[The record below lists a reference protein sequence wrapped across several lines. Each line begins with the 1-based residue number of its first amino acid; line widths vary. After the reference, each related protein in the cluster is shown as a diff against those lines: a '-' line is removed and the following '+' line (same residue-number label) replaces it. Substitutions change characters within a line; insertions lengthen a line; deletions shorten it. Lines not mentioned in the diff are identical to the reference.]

1 MKDTSKTSLRRG
13 HNEGNI
19 RQRTDG
25 RWEVRLSAGIDY
37 KTGKP
42 RRTSTCCNTRQE
54 AIAILQQ
61 QAHEVRTQGWR
72 DPMSVTL
79 GEWYE
84 YWLDTYMKDTVKQST
99 YASYRSYLNKHFCVL
114 GKILLKK
121 LEPHILQEFYNYK
134 FREEGLSPKTLRNY
148 HMVLH
153 KCLQQAVKERLLV
166 YNPCDAVTL
175 PGGEKPEIVVF
186 TNDQQRALVQASYRH
201 RYGVFIRLDLC
212 TGLRMGELLA
222 LKWEDIDFSTAQL
235 HVRRTINRLAKYEAH
250 DGENK
255 TEIVFGTPKTKN
267 SRRTIPLTRTMADE
281 LTRWKQQQAQDKIRA
296 GDKYTDK
303 GFIVTNEFGH
313 YFEQKTFKD
322 YYDRL
327 LKDADIGHF
336 TFHALRHTFATRALE
351 RGMDYKTLSAILGHY
366 SVAFTMDTYVHSMD
380 EHKRREMDKMD
391 DMFGM
396 QYSISVENQPYPVLC
411 TLSADDCTAHVP
423 DFPNGFPL
431 GITDNQRRGEIVVP
445 RSHKGKDG
453 LHRDSGLQDRQD
465 DHIEGVELAGAIN
478 ASCLNQFLRQAGIH
492 VLLHEKEH
500 SRCRNAGQNQRP
512 QRIGQVH
519 IVHQAKETQ
528 RRYLH
533 RHRHNEQDDG
543 KCCILELEVVGVD
556 CVCRQRAEVAGEC

>member
-1 MKDTSKTSLRRG
+1 MKDTSKASLRRG

-42 RRTSTCCNTRQE
+42 KRTSTCCNTRQE

-121 LEPHILQEFYNYK
+121 LEPHTLQEFYNYK

-148 HMVLH
+148 HMALH
-153 KCLQQAVKERLLV
+153 KCLQQAVKEHLLV

-235 HVRRTINRLAKYEAH
+235 HVRRTINRLAKYDAH

-281 LTRWKQQQAQDKIRA
+281 LTRWKQQQAQDKILA
-296 GDKYTDK
+296 GDKYTDD

-313 YFEQKTFKD
+313 YFEQKTFNGHYHPTEVVSDKIPALLAFFPEIALHITRPIRWDSDHVVRLDDETQEICKEIVRCGGLDGRVNIALD
-322 YYDRL
+322 YFDASINRIAAWTVGFRSVQKAL
-327 LKDADIGHF
+327 LQALLTPNAAFKAMQDEGRF
-336 TFHALRHTFATRALE
+336 TELLVAQE
-351 RGMDYKTLSAILGHY
+351 ESKTLP
-366 SVAFTMDTYVHSMD
+366 F
-380 EHKRREMDKMD
+380 
-391 DMFGM
+391 
-396 QYSISVENQPYPVLC
+396 
-411 TLSADDCTAHVP
+411 
-423 DFPNGFPL
+423 
-431 GITDNQRRGEIVVP
+431 GEIWAEYCRRAGVP
-445 RSHKGKDG
+445 EDG
-453 LHRDSGLQDRQD
+453 QWLAQVQAYERD
-465 DHIEGVELAGAIN
+465 
-478 ASCLNQFLRQAGIH
+478 
-492 VLLHEKEH
+492 VLSK
-500 SRCRNAGQNQRP
+500 R
-512 QRIGQVH
+512 V
-519 IVHQAKETQ
+519 
-528 RRYLH
+528 
-533 RHRHNEQDDG
+533 
-543 KCCILELEVVGVD
+543 
-556 CVCRQRAEVAGEC
+556 

>member
-1 MKDTSKTSLRRG
+1 MKDTSKKALRRG

-19 RQRTDG
+19 RQRADG

-148 HMVLH
+148 HMALH
-153 KCLQQAVKERLLV
+153 KCLQQAMKERLLI

-175 PGGEKPEIVVF
+175 PGGEKPEISVF

-281 LTRWKQQQAQDKIRA
+281 LTRWKQQQAQDKILA
-296 GDKYTDK
+296 GDKYTDD

-336 TFHALRHTFATRALE
+336 TFHALRHPYVKHTTKIFSLRLMDFQAQAYPDARRKTRGACQLL
-351 RGMDYKTLSAILGHY
+351 RVGQSRSPVRPLCNRKRFSCLPPQSKMSWILYAISMRLSGY
-366 SVAFTMDTYVHSMD
+366 TST
-380 EHKRREMDKMD
+380 R
-391 DMFGM
+391 
-396 QYSISVENQPYPVLC
+396 SISSSASSVVSVSASKIALDASMR
-411 TLSADDCTAHVP
+411 LSCRACSSCFCFACANTA
-423 DFPNGFPL
+423 
-431 GITDNQRRGEIVVP
+431 
-445 RSHKGKDG
+445 
-453 LHRDSGLQDRQD
+453 
-465 DHIEGVELAGAIN
+465 A
-478 ASCLNQFLRQAGIH
+478 
-492 VLLHEKEH
+492 
-500 SRCRNAGQNQRP
+500 
-512 QRIGQVH
+512 
-519 IVHQAKETQ
+519 
-528 RRYLH
+528 
-533 RHRHNEQDDG
+533 
-543 KCCILELEVVGVD
+543 
-556 CVCRQRAEVAGEC
+556 

>member
-1 MKDTSKTSLRRG
+1 MKDTSKKALRRG

-121 LEPHILQEFYNYK
+121 LEPHTLQEFYNYK

-148 HMVLH
+148 HMALH
-153 KCLQQAVKERLLV
+153 KCLQQAVKERLLI

-175 PGGEKPEIVVF
+175 PSGEKPEVVVF

-255 TEIVFGTPKTKN
+255 T
-267 SRRTIPLTRTMADE
+267 
-281 LTRWKQQQAQDKIRA
+281 
-296 GDKYTDK
+296 
-303 GFIVTNEFGH
+303 
-313 YFEQKTFKD
+313 
-322 YYDRL
+322 
-327 LKDADIGHF
+327 
-336 TFHALRHTFATRALE
+336 
-351 RGMDYKTLSAILGHY
+351 LSAILGHY

-396 QYSISVENQPYPVLC
+396 QYSISVENRSYPVLC
-411 TLSADDCTAHVP
+411 TLSPDGCTTHVP
-423 DFPNGFPL
+423 DFPKIV
-431 GITDNQRRGEIVVP
+431 ITASTLDAALLEVKQQIQKALRQYKNPPIPTKQEQIVVP
-445 RSHKGKDG
+445 TNSVLVLVK
-453 LHRDSGLQDRQD
+453 
-465 DHIEGVELAGAIN
+465 
-478 ASCLNQFLRQAGIH
+478 ASWLR
-492 VLLHEKEH
+492 
-500 SRCRNAGQNQRP
+500 
-512 QRIGQVH
+512 
-519 IVHQAKETQ
+519 
-528 RRYLH
+528 
-533 RHRHNEQDDG
+533 
-543 KCCILELEVVGVD
+543 
-556 CVCRQRAEVAGEC
+556 

>member
-1 MKDTSKTSLRRG
+1 MKDTSKASLHRG

-99 YASYRSYLNKHFCVL
+99 YASYRSYLNKHFYVL

-121 LEPHILQEFYNYK
+121 LEPHTLQEFYNYK

-148 HMVLH
+148 HMALH

-175 PGGEKPEIVVF
+175 PSGEKPEIVAF

-296 GDKYTDK
+296 GDKYTDD

-391 DMFGM
+391 NMFGM

-411 TLSADDCTAHVP
+411 TLSADGCTAHVP
-423 DFPNGFPL
+423 DFPKV
-431 GITDNQRRGEIVVP
+431 TAQAP
-445 RSHKGKDG
+445 RWKLPCSKSSSKSKKPCASTRTRPFLPNRNRSSCQTTACWYSSRPG
-453 LHRDSGLQDRQD
+453 
-465 DHIEGVELAGAIN
+465 N
-478 ASCLNQFLRQAGIH
+478 AT
-492 VLLHEKEH
+492 E
-500 SRCRNAGQNQRP
+500 
-512 QRIGQVH
+512 
-519 IVHQAKETQ
+519 
-528 RRYLH
+528 
-533 RHRHNEQDDG
+533 
-543 KCCILELEVVGVD
+543 
-556 CVCRQRAEVAGEC
+556 

>member
-1 MKDTSKTSLRRG
+1 MKDTSTKALRRG

-19 RQRTDG
+19 RRRTDG

-42 RRTSTCCNTRQE
+42 KRTSTCCNTRQE

-121 LEPHILQEFYNYK
+121 LEPHTLQEFYNYK
-134 FREEGLSPKTLRNY
+134 YREEGLSPKTLRNY
-148 HMVLH
+148 HMALH

-175 PGGEKPEIVVF
+175 PSGEKPEIVVF
-186 TNDQQRALVQASYRH
+186 TNDQQRALVQTSYRH

-235 HVRRTINRLAKYEAH
+235 HVRRTI
-250 DGENK
+250 
-255 TEIVFGTPKTKN
+255 
-267 SRRTIPLTRTMADE
+267 PLTRTMADE
-281 LTRWKQQQAQDKIRA
+281 LARWKQQQAQDKIRA
-296 GDKYTDK
+296 GDKYTDD
-303 GFIVTNEFGH
+303 GFVVTNEFGH

-336 TFHALRHTFATRALE
+336 TFHALRHPYVKYTTKIFSLRLMDFQAQAYPDARRKTRGACQLH
-351 RGMDYKTLSAILGHY
+351 RGGQSQSPVRPLCNRKRFSCLPPQSKISRILYAISMRLSGY
-366 SVAFTMDTYVHSMD
+366 TST
-380 EHKRREMDKMD
+380 R
-391 DMFGM
+391 
-396 QYSISVENQPYPVLC
+396 SISSSASSVVSASASKIALDASFR
-411 TLSADDCTAHVP
+411 LSCRACSSCFCFACANTA
-423 DFPNGFPL
+423 
-431 GITDNQRRGEIVVP
+431 
-445 RSHKGKDG
+445 
-453 LHRDSGLQDRQD
+453 
-465 DHIEGVELAGAIN
+465 A
-478 ASCLNQFLRQAGIH
+478 
-492 VLLHEKEH
+492 
-500 SRCRNAGQNQRP
+500 
-512 QRIGQVH
+512 
-519 IVHQAKETQ
+519 
-528 RRYLH
+528 
-533 RHRHNEQDDG
+533 
-543 KCCILELEVVGVD
+543 
-556 CVCRQRAEVAGEC
+556 